1 MHASLLLS
9 LAAVARIAAANALP
23 GAFLC
28 QFNDHHD
35 PDAILGDIQAVAT
48 MRMWLDY
55 TLFKGVSFLLHSVMN
70 ESSAMEKVLANPGID
85 TCSQIYLHDAPRP
98 MIEQDELINS
108 AKRSVV
114 RRDAVAA
121 NETEDNYSPHVMT
134 QVNKLRAAGF
144 TGKGVKIAIIDTGID
159 YMHPALGGCFGE
171 NCLVS
176 FGADLVGDAFDGTN
190 MPHPDPYPLED
201 CNGHG
206 TAVAGVIAAQPNE
219 LGFTGAVPNATIGM
233 YRVFGC
239 QGFASDDVIVAAFNQ
254 AYEDDAD
261 IISASIG
268 ESSGWSGHLTALAAQ
283 RIVEKGVPCVA
294 SMGNDG
300 SKGLFNAATLASG
313 KGVTAVAKFSNH
325 ELATL
330 LHVVKYSID
339 DGEDVQFG
347 YYPTQADK
355 WDDVTL
361 ELYALSTDD
370 TILDSKHD
378 ACSELPDTTP
388 DLSNNIV
395 LTRVGNCFFSTQA
408 ANLAAKGARYII
420 VYNDINAAYEFRILN
435 VPEVLAAGMVLKYVG
450 ENWIEALENRKKVTL
465 KMASSIH
472 TGIALISNFDNLT
485 AGSVGP
491 GTTWGPTWEMDVKPQ
506 VGAPGDHII
515 TTAPMSRG
523 GYRISSGTSMACPLV
538 ASIIALVGQVRR
550 TFNPALINSLLS
562 STANPQLFYAN
573 PSRYINNRTFE
584 TFYAPVPQQGGGIV
598 QAYDAAYAT
607 TLLEP
612 YSLSFNDT
620 DHFSKLAKV
629 KINNTGDREITYNLS
644 NVPAVTMYTLDPG
657 STAPSDFPN
666 EFVQAAA
673 VLQFSQDTITLG
685 PNTSTTFQVRPTPPS
700 GLDAKRLP
708 LWSGWIAVNG
718 TDGSSLSIPYQG
730 LSGSLRSSTVLRSN
744 SAWVSNSNKWNQQA
758 TNVTF
763 FRQKAGQNNS
773 TGAQPFVVANLT
785 LGTSILTA
793 DVVPVT
799 SVSMNTTTRW
809 GFQTIGQPFGFP
821 LRTLSRGPYLRR
833 WDGRVESGDHAPEGE
848 YKLVVRAL
856 RIFGDANTE
865 ADWDV
870 SVTSSFHIHYQ

>member
-1 MHASLLLS
+1 MHASVLLS

-55 TLFKGVSFLLHSVMN
+55 TLFKGVSFQLHSVMN

-313 KGVTAVAKFSNH
+313 KGVTAVAMFSNH

-378 ACSELPDTTP
+378 ACSELPDTSP

-435 VPEVLAAGMVLKYVG
+435 VPEVLAAGMVPKHVG

-506 VGAPGDHII
+506 
-515 TTAPMSRG
+515 
-523 GYRISSGTSMACPLV
+523 
-538 ASIIALVGQVRR
+538 
-550 TFNPALINSLLS
+550 
-562 STANPQLFYAN
+562 
-573 PSRYINNRTFE
+573 
-584 TFYAPVPQQGGGIV
+584 QGGGIV

-620 DHFSKLAKV
+620 DHFTKLAKV

-685 PNTSTTFQVRPTPPS
+685 PNTSTTFEVRPTPPS

-744 SAWVSNSNKWNQQA
+744 SAWVSKSNKWNQQA